1 MITKLKRF
9 FRRQPNV
16 NLAYVFG
23 STAKQR
29 KKIPND
35 LDIAVSFR
43 RLPTDPLRRLKA
55 QVTLTAQLETL
66 TNRPVDLAVLNTASS
81 TLHQQVFKY
90 GILLHEARQRLHR
103 DYQVRK
109 LNEHFDLQP
118 LRDFFL
124 RRLDQRLGLR

>member
-1 MITKLKRF
+1 MIKNLQRF
-9 FRRQPNV
+9 FRCRPHV
-16 NLAYVFG
+16 DLAYAFG
-23 STAKQR
+23 STTKPR
-29 KKIPND
+29 KTTPND
-35 LDIAVSFR
+35 LDIAVRFR
-43 RLPTDPLRRLKA
+43 RLPADPLRRLKVHVA
-55 QVTLTAQLETL
+55 LTTALETL
-66 TNRPVDLAVLNTASS
+66 TKRPVDLAVLNTASS

-90 GILLHEARQRLHR
+90 GILLYEARPRLHR